1 MDSEISIAIKRMPGT
16 DDLAL
21 PAYQSDN
28 ASGMDVRA
36 AVQSLVRLEP
46 GQRAVIPA
54 GFAIE
59 VPRGYEAQL
68 RPRSGLAAK
77 HGVTVLNSPGTID
90 SDYRGEVAVVV
101 INLGNEAFEI
111 SRGLRIAQIVI
122 APVSRVQWNEVQDL
136 SPTRRDAGGFGH
148 SGE

>member
-1 MDSEISIAIKRMPGT
+1 MPGT